1 MKELTESKNERLAEI
16 SQECEN
22 RCIFVMMVAMCFTNE
37 LSGFLKK
44 MNSEELQFLARIWDS
59 HCMTPIGAMLNRP
72 NFDGHEERNQD
83 FQQ

>member
-1 MKELTESKNERLAEI
+1 MEKLTESKNERLAEI

-72 NFDGHEERNQD
+72 NFDGHEERNQNL
-83 FQQ
+83 QQ

>member
-1 MKELTESKNERLAEI
+1 MEKLTEDLAM

-22 RCIFVMMVAMCFTNE
+22 RCIFVMMVAMCFSNE